1 MMVSRIH
8 PLLIS
13 LTLLCITAYLPVCAR
28 PLPDSTYHSD
38 QTDLEPEGQS
48 APDTT
53 GMSRGGWVGTL
64 KDSVEREILKL
75 EIARAD
81 LEVSSSDLWH
91 RLIPRISVSASVG
104 AGDLIF
110 MDPSAPS
117 SYGIPKDSY
126 RLNLSLSLSDV
137 LDFSKHSRARLELD
151 MATARLRRLDAD
163 QQAAREMLAK
173 QTESLKSDLA
183 LLHEELTLIQRLVRF
198 NELLFEQ
205 GKIQFDGLTRSRLQL
220 LSVRKNI
227 LQLQWRLHDHD

>member
-1 MMVSRIH
+1 
-8 PLLIS
+8 
-13 LTLLCITAYLPVCAR
+13 
-28 PLPDSTYHSD
+28 
-38 QTDLEPEGQS
+38 
-48 APDTT
+48 
-53 GMSRGGWVGTL
+53 VGSP
-64 KDSVEREILKL
+64 KDSVEREILQL

-91 RLIPRISVSASVG
+91 RLIPHISLSASVG
-104 AGDLIF
+104 VGDLIF

-117 SYGIPKDSY
+117 SYVIPKDSY

-151 MATARLRRLDAD
+151 LAKARLQRLDGE
-163 QQAAREMLAK
+163 QQAAREMRVE

-183 LLHEELTLIQRLVRF
+183 LLHEELTHVQRLVRF

-205 GKIQFDGLTRSRLQL
+205 GKIQFDVLTRSRMQL

-227 LQLQWRLHDHD
+227 LQLQRRLHDHD

>member
-1 MMVSRIH
+1 
-8 PLLIS
+8 
-13 LTLLCITAYLPVCAR
+13 
-28 PLPDSTYHSD
+28 
-38 QTDLEPEGQS
+38 
-48 APDTT
+48 
-53 GMSRGGWVGTL
+53 MSRGAWVGSP
-64 KDSVEREILKL
+64 KDSVEREILQL

-91 RLIPRISVSASVG
+91 RVIPHVSVSASLGV
-104 AGDLIF
+104 GDLIF
-110 MDPSAPS
+110 IDHSSPSP
-117 SYGIPKDSY
+117 YVVPKDSY

-151 MATARLRRLDAD
+151 IAKARLRRLDAD
-163 QQAAREMLAK
+163 QQAACEMVAK

-183 LLHEELTLIQRLVRF
+183 LLHEELTLVQRLVRF

-227 LQLQWRLHDHD
+227 LQLQRRLHDHD